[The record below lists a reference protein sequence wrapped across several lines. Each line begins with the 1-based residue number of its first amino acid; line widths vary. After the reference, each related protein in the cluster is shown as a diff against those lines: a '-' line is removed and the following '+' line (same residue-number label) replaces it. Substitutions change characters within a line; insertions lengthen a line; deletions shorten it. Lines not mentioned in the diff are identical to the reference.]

1 VRLHHTQ
8 YIHILYVY
16 RRESEAYLDLAKN
29 IAQQVLNNAIKQ
41 KLSRTIRDGVEE
53 TDGKLND
60 VDVKNSQ
67 TMPIKTGN

>member
-1 VRLHHTQ
+1 
-8 YIHILYVY
+8 
-16 RRESEAYLDLAKN
+16 LAKN

-67 TMPIKTGN
+67 TVPIKTGN